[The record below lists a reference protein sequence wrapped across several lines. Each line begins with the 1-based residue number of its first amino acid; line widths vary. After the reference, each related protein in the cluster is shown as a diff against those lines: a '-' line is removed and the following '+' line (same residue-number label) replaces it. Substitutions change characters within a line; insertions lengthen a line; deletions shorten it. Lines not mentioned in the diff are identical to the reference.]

1 MKQFVKK
8 KVSFVM
14 VMIMAVITV
23 ISMSLPMAVFAQG
36 GGYTLTL
43 KNEGSTPH
51 TFQIYQIFSGD
62 LDESKTLSNI
72 QWGTG
77 IKEASKETLGTAAE
91 KAQTL
96 TGESEAK
103 EFAKTIQ
110 EHLNED
116 NKLEVRVEKNDSTT
130 VANLN
135 AGYYLIKDKEGSQ
148 TQTPPNSAYIKVQKV
163 NKSGESLEGA
173 AFRLE
178 KLGDAS
184 FTPVEMGNESAISD
198 FTFKCLDAGEYRLTE
213 IKAPSNYIPLEEP
226 ILFTIIEESNGV
238 FKIKLNTENSKVTL
252 EEGTLTIKVANE
264 KTVTTEITVDKK
276 WFRADG
282 TEFHPQDGEISYN
295 LIQVLTTEGGESS
308 EKIYKS
314 GETLTSQDGWQKTY
328 SNLPAADIN
337 GNGEKEICT
346 YYVKEIL
353 IADYSTSYSNGSVG
367 ESEDPSAAA
376 LSSGTITV
384 KNTEKMK
391 FILPETGGT
400 GRGIL
405 YIAGVFL
412 LGISMILL
420 GNKNSSFYEC
430 LHKKG

>member
-1 MKQFVKK
+1 MDKKEKTGVLNVRDLVNVGLFSVLIFIATFLSGMIGFIPVLMPVVPFVYGIVSGPVYMLYFTKIKK
-8 KVSFVM
+8 AGMLFIQTIVVTLAFVATGHGPW
-14 VMIMAVITV
+14 VLLTAVI
-23 ISMSLPMAVFAQG
+23 G
-36 GGYTLTL
+36 GL
-43 KNEGSTPH
+43 
-51 TFQIYQIFSGD
+51 
-62 LDESKTLSNI
+62 
-72 QWGTG
+72 
-77 IKEASKETLGTAAE
+77 LG
-91 KAQTL
+91 
-96 TGESEAK
+96 
-103 EFAKTIQ
+103 
-110 EHLNED
+110 
-116 NKLEVRVEKNDSTT
+116 EVVLRN
-130 VANLN
+130 
-135 AGYYLIKDKEGSQ
+135 GRY
-148 TQTPPNSAYIKVQKV
+148 
-163 NKSGESLEGA
+163 KSV
-173 AFRLE
+173 
-178 KLGDAS
+178 KHAS

>member
-1 MKQFVKK
+1 M
-8 KVSFVM
+8 
-14 VMIMAVITV
+14 
-23 ISMSLPMAVFAQG
+23 
-36 GGYTLTL
+36 
-43 KNEGSTPH
+43 
-51 TFQIYQIFSGD
+51 
-62 LDESKTLSNI
+62 
-72 QWGTG
+72 
-77 IKEASKETLGTAAE
+77 
-91 KAQTL
+91 
-96 TGESEAK
+96 
-103 EFAKTIQ
+103 
-110 EHLNED
+110 
-116 NKLEVRVEKNDSTT
+116 
-130 VANLN
+130 
-135 AGYYLIKDKEGSQ
+135 
-148 TQTPPNSAYIKVQKV
+148 QKV

-226 ILFTIIEESNGV
+226 ILFTIIEESSGV

-328 SNLPAADIN
+328 SNLPEADIN
-337 GNGEKEICT
+337 GNGEKGICT

-412 LGISMILL
+412 LGISMFLL
-420 GNKNSSFYEC
+420 GNKNSLFMNAYIRKGDFCMNLDERDLKKIKSLHVMLKMPIWILEKETNKVLKSYESIYKHPISYGFKEKNISEETVQFYSGILNEIFLC
-430 LHKKG
+430 LWYKV

>member
-1 MKQFVKK
+1 MHKKELLTDHQLGSDAFWFGSNDKEKGYYKALQEAIWYYSDSIDGLKSYSSGSVGYHIMKKAVKHIIQESE
-8 KVSFVM
+8 KVSDEDMECVKLKM
-14 VMIMAVITV
+14 YNS
-23 ISMSLPMAVFAQG
+23 SML
-36 GGYTLTL
+36 
-43 KNEGSTPH
+43 
-51 TFQIYQIFSGD
+51 GD
-62 LDESKTLSNI
+62 HNSPLQPLIAFEIINKT
-72 QWGTG
+72 
-77 IKEASKETLGTAAE
+77 
-91 KAQTL
+91 
-96 TGESEAK
+96 
-103 EFAKTIQ
+103 
-110 EHLNED
+110 D
-116 NKLEVRVEKNDSTT
+116 
-130 VANLN
+130 
-135 AGYYLIKDKEGSQ
+135 
-148 TQTPPNSAYIKVQKV
+148 IKVQKV

-328 SNLPAADIN
+328 SKLPAADIN

>member
-148 TQTPPNSAYIKVQKV
+148 TQTPPNSAY
-163 NKSGESLEGA
+163 
-173 AFRLE
+173 
-178 KLGDAS
+178 
-184 FTPVEMGNESAISD
+184 
-198 FTFKCLDAGEYRLTE
+198 
-213 IKAPSNYIPLEEP
+213 
-226 ILFTIIEESNGV
+226 
-238 FKIKLNTENSKVTL
+238 
-252 EEGTLTIKVANE
+252 
-264 KTVTTEITVDKK
+264 
-276 WFRADG
+276 
-282 TEFHPQDGEISYN
+282 
-295 LIQVLTTEGGESS
+295 
-308 EKIYKS
+308 
-314 GETLTSQDGWQKTY
+314 
-328 SNLPAADIN
+328 
-337 GNGEKEICT
+337 
-346 YYVKEIL
+346 
-353 IADYSTSYSNGSVG
+353 TSYILKVVG
-367 ESEDPSAAA
+367 NTTAKTKLDVPELVKKVPSSPASERRASRAIQKERATEMRMKR
-376 LSSGTITV
+376 SSGTPTP
-384 KNTEKMK
+384 
-391 FILPETGGT
+391 PEPKACTDCT
-400 GRGIL
+400 TPLRTR
-405 YIAGVFL
+405 
-412 LGISMILL
+412 
-420 GNKNSSFYEC
+420 
-430 LHKKG
+430 

>member
-1 MKQFVKK
+1 M
-8 KVSFVM
+8 
-14 VMIMAVITV
+14 
-23 ISMSLPMAVFAQG
+23 
-36 GGYTLTL
+36 
-43 KNEGSTPH
+43 
-51 TFQIYQIFSGD
+51 
-62 LDESKTLSNI
+62 
-72 QWGTG
+72 
-77 IKEASKETLGTAAE
+77 
-91 KAQTL
+91 
-96 TGESEAK
+96 
-103 EFAKTIQ
+103 
-110 EHLNED
+110 
-116 NKLEVRVEKNDSTT
+116 
-130 VANLN
+130 
-135 AGYYLIKDKEGSQ
+135 
-148 TQTPPNSAYIKVQKV
+148 
-163 NKSGESLEGA
+163 
-173 AFRLE
+173 
-178 KLGDAS
+178 
-184 FTPVEMGNESAISD
+184 
-198 FTFKCLDAGEYRLTE
+198 
-213 IKAPSNYIPLEEP
+213 
-226 ILFTIIEESNGV
+226 
-238 FKIKLNTENSKVTL
+238 
-252 EEGTLTIKVANE
+252 TIKVANE

-430 LHKKG
+430 LHTVSYTHLTLPTKRIV

>member
-23 ISMSLPMAVFAQG
+23 ISMSLPMQCLRK

-135 AGYYLIKDKEGSQ
+135 AGYYLIKDKREVRHKHLQ
-148 TQTPPNSAYIKVQKV
+148 TQRI
-163 NKSGESLEGA
+163 
-173 AFRLE
+173 RH
-178 KLGDAS
+178 
-184 FTPVEMGNESAISD
+184 
-198 FTFKCLDAGEYRLTE
+198 TF
-213 IKAPSNYIPLEEP
+213 
-226 ILFTIIEESNGV
+226 
-238 FKIKLNTENSKVTL
+238 
-252 EEGTLTIKVANE
+252 
-264 KTVTTEITVDKK
+264 
-276 WFRADG
+276 
-282 TEFHPQDGEISYN
+282 
-295 LIQVLTTEGGESS
+295 
-308 EKIYKS
+308 
-314 GETLTSQDGWQKTY
+314 
-328 SNLPAADIN
+328 
-337 GNGEKEICT
+337 
-346 YYVKEIL
+346 
-353 IADYSTSYSNGSVG
+353 
-367 ESEDPSAAA
+367 
-376 LSSGTITV
+376 
-384 KNTEKMK
+384 
-391 FILPETGGT
+391 
-400 GRGIL
+400 
-405 YIAGVFL
+405 
-412 LGISMILL
+412 
-420 GNKNSSFYEC
+420 
-430 LHKKG
+430 